1 MKKQRQSWRALFAL
15 ISLTIALVGC
25 GGSTSNALTSSNAS
39 SSEAETVTTTDATP
53 PPTLTSTISFTITGQ
68 TNGTYTI
75 TSTLQTSKLRHGHKE
90 FTIEVAHAGQSVIMA
105 FYGYEGPRT
114 YTLEGLIN
122 GGDVHINL
130 GKNASAW
137 DLPMTPG
144 TACTLTIESDT
155 PTSYTGINSM
165 KGSFSCPHL
174 ASANAAMQQQSIT
187 VKQGYFDLLI
197 LVES

>member
-1 MKKQRQSWRALFAL
+1 MQKQQHPWQALFMF
-15 ISLTIALVGC
+15 ISLTVALVAC
-25 GGSTSNALTSSNAS
+25 SGSNSNALTSSNAAS
-39 SSEAETVTTTDATP
+39 PQTDTMTTTDATP
-53 PPTLTSTISFTITGQ
+53 PPTLTNIISFTTMGQ
-68 TNGTYTI
+68 VNGSYTI

-130 GKNASAW
+130 GKNATVW

-144 TACTLTIESDT
+144 TGCTLNVESDT
-155 PTSYTGINSM
+155 PTAYTGFDSM
-165 KGSFSCPHL
+165 KGSFACPHL
-174 ASANAAMQQQSIT
+174 TSTNANAPEQAIT
-187 VKQGYFDLLI
+187 VKQGHFDLLI